1 MIGSLC
7 GNVVEC
13 QPTRVVLDVGGV
25 GYEISIPISTF
36 EKVNS
41 AQNPV
46 MLITHLHVREDAL
59 QLFGFATQDEKA
71 LFQKLI
77 AVSGI
82 GPKVALGIL
91 SNMSVDDFKLFI
103 RTGDVLRLKA
113 MPGIGKKTAER
124 LILEL
129 KDKFA
134 GVQGET
140 DSAVATADSHVLD
153 QAAMALI
160 SLGYSRANVEKTLRQ
175 IAENGGAVDVETLIK
190 TALRQL

>member
-1 MIGSLC
+1 M
-7 GNVVEC
+7 
-13 QPTRVVLDVGGV
+13 VLDVHGV
-25 GYEISIPISTF
+25 GYEISIPLSTF
-36 EKVNS
+36 EKINS

-46 MLITHLHVREDAL
+46 TLITHLHVREDTL
-59 QLFGFATQDEKA
+59 QLFGFATSNEKA

-91 SNMSVDDFKLFI
+91 SSTSVDDFKLFI

-129 KDKFA
+129 KDKFE
-134 GVQGET
+134 GVRGAD
-140 DSAVATADSHVLD
+140 DSAAAPAASHVLD

-175 IAENGGAVDVETLIK
+175 IAENGGAEDVETLIK